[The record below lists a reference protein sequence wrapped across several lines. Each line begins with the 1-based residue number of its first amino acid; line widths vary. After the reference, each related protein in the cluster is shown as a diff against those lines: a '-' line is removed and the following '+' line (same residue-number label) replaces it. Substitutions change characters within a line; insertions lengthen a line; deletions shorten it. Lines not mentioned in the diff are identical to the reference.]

1 MLSRILTPKGWRN
14 LNEEVELEE
23 EVFEEISVSE
33 ELADFIDH
41 LIEEGILEG
50 DLEEGT
56 LSELSYRTLQR
67 YKDKSALDKRGHST
81 LYGKGKKR
89 DRGIALATRKQ
100 QGKTGMKH
108 GSDLLAKGPDKPVKV
123 PASHRRQY
131 MYNKPSGP
139 QHPKANTSSP
149 GKNKDKEVRYHQA
162 NVEPR
167 GHTSIQYPSPK

>member
-1 MLSRILTPKGWRN
+1 MSRILTSKGWRE

-41 LIEEGILEG
+41 LIEEGVLEG
-50 DLEEGT
+50 DLEEST
-56 LSELSYRTLQR
+56 ISEVSYRLLQR
-67 YKDKSALDKRGHST
+67 YRDKAALDKRGHST
-81 LYGKGKKR
+81 TYGKGKKR

-100 QGKTGMKH
+100 QGKTGTKD
-108 GSDLLAKGPDKPVKV
+108 GIDAAAKGPDKPVKV

-131 MYNKPSGP
+131 KYGV
-139 QHPKANTSSP
+139 QHPKTNTSSP
-149 GKNKDKEVRYHQA
+149 GKKSDKEVRYHQA
-162 NVEPR
+162 NIEPR

>member
-1 MLSRILTPKGWRN
+1 MSSILTSKGWRE
-14 LNEEVELEE
+14 LNEQTEIEE

-50 DLEEGT
+50 DLEEGA

-67 YKDKSALDKRGHST
+67 YRDKAALDKRGHST
-81 LYGKGKKR
+81 TYGKGKKR

-108 GSDLLAKGPDKPVKV
+108 GIDVAAKGPDKPVKV

-139 QHPKANTSSP
+139 
-149 GKNKDKEVRYHQA
+149 
-162 NVEPR
+162 
-167 GHTSIQYPSPK
+167 